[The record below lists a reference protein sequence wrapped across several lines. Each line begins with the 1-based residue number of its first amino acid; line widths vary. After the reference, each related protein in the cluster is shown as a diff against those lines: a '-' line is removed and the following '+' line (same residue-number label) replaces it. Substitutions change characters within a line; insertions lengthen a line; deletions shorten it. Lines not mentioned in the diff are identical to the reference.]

1 MPMPNAFLFPGQG
14 SQYIGMG
21 KDFYNNSDYAQK
33 TYNKASELL
42 GFNLQEISFNGPD
55 ETLKETQYTQPAIF
69 VHSIIVDKFLKAKD
83 IKPDAVAGHSLGE
96 FSALVSAD
104 VLSFEDALEIV
115 KVRSS
120 EMAQAGKNSP
130 GTMAAIIGA
139 DDEQLKIICKQDEI
153 VLPANINGPGQI
165 VISGEIKAVENAITT
180 AKEMGIRRAL
190 ALNVSGAF
198 HSPLMTP
205 ARQPLQEL
213 MNSIQFN
220 DAKIP
225 VFQNVSSTPETN
237 AAVIRENVLN
247 QLENPVL
254 WWNTILN
261 LKKMRI
267 TDFYEVGPGK
277 VLKGLNRRIF
287 PESTTFTCDKLEHL
301 DACEV
306 L

>member
-1 MPMPNAFLFPGQG
+1 MPNAFLFPGQG

>member
-1 MPMPNAFLFPGQG
+1 MHNAFLFPGQG
-14 SQYIGMG
+14 SQYVGMG
-21 KDFYNNSDYAQK
+21 EDFYTHSEYAQE
-33 TYNKASELL
+33 TYIIASEIL

-55 ETLKETQYTQPAIF
+55 DTLKETQYTQPAIF
-69 VHSIIVDKFLKAKD
+69 VHSIIMDKFLKEKD
-83 IKPDAVAGHSLGE
+83 LKPDAVAGHSLGE
-96 FSALVSAD
+96 FTALVSAD
-104 VLSFEDALEIV
+104 VLSFENALEIV

-120 EMAQAGKNSP
+120 EMANAGKNTP
-130 GTMAAIIGA
+130 GTMAAILGA
-139 DDEQLKIICKQDEI
+139 DDDQLTIICKQEGI
-153 VLPANINGPGQI
+153 VVPANINAPGQV
-165 VISGEIKAVENAITT
+165 VISGEIKAIENAIIT
-180 AKEMGIRRAL
+180 AKEIGIRRAL
-190 ALNVSGAF
+190 PLNVSGAF

-205 ARQPLQEL
+205 ARQPLKEL
-213 MNSIQFN
+213 MDSIKFN

-225 VFQNVSSTPETN
+225 VFQNVSASPITN
-237 AAVIRENVLN
+237 AAAIRDNILN

-254 WWNTILN
+254 WCDTILN
-261 LKKMRI
+261 LKQMGI

>member
-1 MPMPNAFLFPGQG
+1 MHNAFLFPGQG
-14 SQYIGMG
+14 SQYVGMG
-21 KDFYNNSDYAQK
+21 EDFYNNSNYAQDIYK
-33 TYNKASELL
+33 TASDIL
-42 GFNLQEISFNGPD
+42 GFNLQEFSFNGPE

-69 VHSIIVDKFLKAKD
+69 VHSIIVDKFLKEKD
-83 IKPDAVAGHSLGE
+83 IRANAVAGHSLGE

-104 VLSFEDALEIV
+104 VLPFESALEIV

-120 EMAQAGKNSP
+120 EMAQAGKNAP
-130 GTMAAIIGA
+130 GTMAAILGA
-139 DDEQLKIICKQDEI
+139 DDDQLKIICKQDG
-153 VLPANINGPGQI
+153 VVVPANINAPGQV
-165 VISGEIKAVENAITT
+165 VISGEIQAIENAIIT
-180 AKEMGIRRAL
+180 AKEIGVRRAL

-205 ARQPLQEL
+205 ARQPLL
-213 MNSIQFN
+213 DIILSIEFN

-225 VFQNVSSTPETN
+225 VYQNVSAAPVTN
-237 AAVIRENVLN
+237 ASDICNNILN

-254 WWNTILN
+254 WCDTILN
-261 LKKMRI
+261 LKQMGI

-277 VLKGLNRRIF
+277 VLKGLNRQIF
-287 PESTTFTCDKLEHL
+287 PESTTITCDKLEHL